1 MSWLRPRSIRGQL
14 ISGLVLFEGLLVVV
28 FATLLVREQAT
39 EIHERARQRLQ
50 SEVNL
55 LALQS
60 QDSLAQG
67 KAGYLVPILR
77 TMINA
82 PGIRAAVVTDTN
94 GRVIASSDPSM
105 NGKDLLTRLERKHLG
120 DTTGPVLFRNP
131 GGAREAV
138 QAIHVGGQ
146 LSGFAWVYEDSSA
159 ALQQISSLIRI
170 TILFAGLAA
179 LGTAIIAGTLA
190 RSITRPLR
198 ALLGATRKLI
208 RDPETKEGF
217 PLEVTS
223 TNESADLT
231 RAFNLMVTS
240 MEEQRAGLSDTLA
253 LLDSMLENAPI
264 GFAFFD
270 RKFRYVR
277 VNQFMAEMNQAPI
290 GRHLGRTIS
299 EMLSNPAA
307 ELLQSCIESV
317 FSTGKPVVQFE
328 LNTTASG
335 DANQVRNWLI
345 NVYPVKAASD
355 AVRWVGAIVVEA
367 TERKRA
373 EDALRKTEKLAAAG
387 RLAASI
393 AHEINNPLEAV
404 TNLLYLLRHHPSLDQ
419 QATAYADLAQQEI
432 SRVAEMTQQTLRFYR
447 QSTLP
452 VVANVGEL
460 MDSVLTLYTGRFLS
474 LQVEVS
480 REWGPDLDLYCFSG
494 ELRQLFANLVGN
506 AIDAMSPGGHLKLA
520 IRRSRSWVDGSSGI
534 RLFVAD
540 SGCGMT
546 IATRAHIF
554 EPFFTT
560 KETTGTGLG
569 LWVSSEIIA
578 KHNGLVR
585 VASRPADPANGKQ
598 SGTVFMLFF
607 PESGIGAPPP
617 LPAVAATQDFTAESC
632 SEAPAGPE
640 QISTSSRAGD

>member
-1 MSWLRPRSIRGQL
+1 MSWSKPRSIRGQL
-14 ISGLVLFEGLLVVV
+14 ISGLILFEGLLVIV
-28 FATLLVREQAT
+28 FATLLVREQAL
-39 EIHERARQRLQ
+39 EIHERARQRLE

-67 KAGYLVPILR
+67 QANYLLPILR

-94 GRVIASSDPSM
+94 GRIIASSDPGT
-105 NGKDLLTRLERKHLG
+105 NGQDLLTRLEKKHLE
-120 DTTGPVLFRNP
+120 DTNGAVIFRAP

-138 QAIHVGGQ
+138 QAIHVNGQ
-146 LSGFAWVYEDSSA
+146 LSGFAWVYEDASA
-159 ALQQISSLIRI
+159 ASQQIYSLIRI
-170 TILFAGLAA
+170 TIIFAGLAA

-198 ALLGATRKLI
+198 ALLDATRKLI

-240 MEEQRAGLSDTLA
+240 IEEQRAGLSDTLA

-277 VNQFMAEMNQAPI
+277 VNQFLAQMSQVPI
-290 GRHLGRTIS
+290 GRHLGRTIP
-299 EMLSNPAA
+299 EMLPGPAA
-307 ELLQSCIESV
+307 EMLQGCIQRV
-317 FSTGKPVVQFE
+317 FETGEPVVQFE
-328 LNTTASG
+328 LNTPLPG
-335 DANQVRNWLI
+335 DDAQVRSWLI
-345 NVYPVKAASD
+345 NVYPVKGTSE

-367 TERKRA
+367 TERKRS

-404 TNLLYLLRHHPSLDQ
+404 TNLLYLLRHQPSLDAE
-419 QATAYADLAQQEI
+419 ATGYTVLAQQEI
-432 SRVAEMTQQTLRFYR
+432 ARVAEMTQQTLRFYR

-452 VVANVGEL
+452 QVANIGEL
-460 MDSVLTLYTGRFLS
+460 LDSVMTVYTGR
-474 LQVEVS
+474 LQAQQIEVS
-480 REWGPDLDLYCFSG
+480 RKNGPDVDLFCFSG
-494 ELRQLFANLVGN
+494 ELRQVFANLIGN
-506 AIDAMSPGGHLKLA
+506 AVDAMAQGGHLWLSV
-520 IRRSRSWVDGSSGI
+520 RRSRSWVNGTPGI

-540 SGCGMT
+540 NGCGMT
-546 IATRAHIF
+546 EATRRRIF

-560 KETTGTGLG
+560 KESTGTGLG
-569 LWVSSEIIA
+569 LWVSGEILA
-578 KHNGLVR
+578 KHRATVR
-585 VASRPADPANGKQ
+585 VTSRVAEEANGRA
-598 SGTVFMLFF
+598 SGAVFMLFF
-607 PESGIGAPPP
+607 PEDGIGAPPP
-617 LPAVAATQDFTAESC
+617 PSPEAETTQTA
-632 SEAPAGPE
+632 
-640 QISTSSRAGD
+640 

>member
-1 MSWLRPRSIRGQL
+1 MSWLKPRSIRGQL
-14 ISGLVLFEGLLVVV
+14 ISGLILFEGLLVVV
-28 FATLLVREQAT
+28 FAILLVREQAL
-39 EIHERARQRLQ
+39 EIHERARLRLE

-67 KAGYLVPILR
+67 QAGYLVPILR
-77 TMINA
+77 AMINS
-82 PGIRAAVVTDTN
+82 PSIRTAMVTDSN
-94 GRVIASSDPSM
+94 GRVIASSDPEM
-105 NGKDLLTRLERKHLG
+105 NGKELLTRLEKKHLE
-120 DTTGPVLFRNP
+120 DTTTGAVIFRVP

-146 LSGFAWVYEDSSA
+146 LSGFAWVYEDASA
-159 ALQQISSLIRI
+159 AWQQIYSLIRI
-170 TILFAGLAA
+170 TIIFAGLGA
-179 LGTAIIAGTLA
+179 LGTAVIAGTLA

-198 ALLGATRKLI
+198 TLLSATRKLI

-223 TNESADLT
+223 NNESADLT

-240 MEEQRAGLSDTLA
+240 IEEQRAGLSDTLA

-270 RKFRYVR
+270 RKLRYVR
-277 VNQFMAEMNQAPI
+277 VNQFLAEMNQVPI
-290 GRHLGRTIS
+290 GRHLGRSIA
-299 EMLSNPAA
+299 EMLPGPAA
-307 ELLQSCIESV
+307 EMLQRQVQSV
-317 FSTGKPVVQFE
+317 FETGQPVIQFE
-328 LNTTASG
+328 LNTPLSG
-335 DANQVRNWLI
+335 DVTQVRNWLI
-345 NVYPVKAASD
+345 NVYPVKATSE

-373 EDALRKTEKLAAAG
+373 EEALRKTEKLAAAG

-404 TNLLYLLRHHPSLDQ
+404 TNLLYLLRHQPSLDQ
-419 QATAYADLAQQEI
+419 EAIGYADLAQQEI

-452 VVANVGEL
+452 VVANIAEL
-460 MDSVLTLYTGRFLS
+460 LESVLTLYVGRLIA

-480 REWGPDLDLYCFSG
+480 RKIGPDVELFCFSG
-494 ELRQLFANLVGN
+494 ELRQVFANLIGN
-506 AIDAMSPGGHLKLA
+506 AIDAMEMGGGLSLSV
-520 IRRSRSWVDGSSGI
+520 RRARSWVDGTPGI

-540 SGCGMT
+540 NGCGMT
-546 IATRAHIF
+546 EATRRRIF

-569 LWVSSEIIA
+569 LWVSSEIIV
-578 KHNGLVR
+578 KHNATVR
-585 VASRPADPANGKQ
+585 VVSRPADAGNGRQ

-607 PESGIGAPPP
+607 PENGIGVAPVPS
-617 LPAVAATQDFTAESC
+617 PAAA
-632 SEAPAGPE
+632 E
-640 QISTSSRAGD
+640 QSV

>member
-1 MSWLRPRSIRGQL
+1 MSWLKPRSIRGQL
-14 ISGLVLFEGLLVVV
+14 ISGLILFEGLLMVI
-28 FATLLVREQAT
+28 FATLLVREQAL
-39 EIHERARQRLQ
+39 EIHERARLRLE

-55 LALQS
+55 LVLQS

-67 KAGYLVPILR
+67 QAGYLVPILR
-77 TMINA
+77 AMVNS
-82 PGIRAAVVTDTN
+82 PVIRAAMVTDIN
-94 GRVIASSDPSM
+94 GRVIASSDPEM
-105 NGKDLLTRLERKHLG
+105 NGKGLLTRLERKHLE
-120 DTTGPVLFRNP
+120 DTPRAEIFRVP

-146 LSGFAWVYEDSSA
+146 LSGFAWVYEDASA
-159 ALQQISSLIRI
+159 AWQEIYSLIRI
-170 TILFAGLAA
+170 TGIFAGLGA
-179 LGTAIIAGTLA
+179 LGTAVIAGALA

-198 ALLGATRKLI
+198 TLLAATRKLI

-223 TNESADLT
+223 NNESADLT

-240 MEEQRAGLSDTLA
+240 IEEQRAGLSDTLA

-270 RKFRYVR
+270 RKLRYVR
-277 VNQFMAEMNQAPI
+277 VNQFLAGMTQMPI
-290 GRHLGRTIS
+290 GRHLGRSIV
-299 EMLSNPAA
+299 EMLPDPAA
-307 ELLQSCIESV
+307 EVLQRQVQSV
-317 FSTGKPVVQFE
+317 FETGQPVTQFE
-328 LNTTASG
+328 LNTPLPG
-335 DANQVRNWLI
+335 DDTQVRNWLI
-345 NVYPVKAASD
+345 NVYPVKATSE

-373 EDALRKTEKLAAAG
+373 EEALRKTEKLAAAG

-404 TNLLYLLRHHPSLDQ
+404 TNLLYLLRHQPSLDRE
-419 QATAYADLAQQEI
+419 ATGYADLAQQEI

-452 VVANVGEL
+452 VVANVAEL
-460 MDSVLTLYTGRFLS
+460 LESVLTLYLGRLAV
-474 LQVEVS
+474 LQIEVS
-480 REWGPDLDLYCFSG
+480 RKIGRDVELYCFSG
-494 ELRQLFANLVGN
+494 ELRQVFANLIGN
-506 AIDAMSPGGHLKLA
+506 AIDAMARGGRLSLSL
-520 IRRSRSWVDGSSGI
+520 RRSRSWVDGSPGI

-540 SGCGMT
+540 NGCGMT
-546 IATRAHIF
+546 AATRQRIF

-569 LWVSSEIIA
+569 LWVSGEIIS
-578 KHNGLVR
+578 KHHATVR
-585 VASRPADPANGKQ
+585 VVSRTADGRQ

-607 PESGIGAPPP
+607 PENGIGTPP
-617 LPAVAATQDFTAESC
+617 LPAPAAATQSV
-632 SEAPAGPE
+632 
-640 QISTSSRAGD
+640 

>member
-1 MSWLRPRSIRGQL
+1 M
-14 ISGLVLFEGLLVVV
+14 
-28 FATLLVREQAT
+28 
-39 EIHERARQRLQ
+39 
-50 SEVNL
+50 NL

-67 KAGYLVPILR
+67 QAGYLVPILR
-77 TMINA
+77 AMINSPA
-82 PGIRAAVVTDTN
+82 IRTAMVTDTN
-94 GRVIASSDPSM
+94 GRVIASSDPEHERQGAADAP
-105 NGKDLLTRLERKHLG
+105 GKKASGGHHQA
-120 DTTGPVLFRNP
+120 VIFRVP

-146 LSGFAWVYEDSSA
+146 LSGFAWVYEDATA
-159 ALQQISSLIRI
+159 AWQQIYSLIRI
-170 TILFAGLAA
+170 TFIFAGLGA

-190 RSITRPLR
+190 GSITRPLR
-198 ALLGATRKLI
+198 TLLAATRKLI

-223 TNESADLT
+223 NNESADLT

-270 RKFRYVR
+270 RKLRYVR
-277 VNQFMAEMNQAPI
+277 VNQFLAEMNQVPI
-290 GRHLGRTIS
+290 GRHLGRSIP
-299 EMLSNPAA
+299 EMLPGPAA
-307 ELLQSCIESV
+307 EILQRQVQSV
-317 FSTGKPVVQFE
+317 FETGQPVTQFE
-328 LNTTASG
+328 LNTPLPG
-335 DANQVRNWLI
+335 DADQVRSWLI
-345 NVYPVKAASD
+345 NVYPVKATSE

-373 EDALRKTEKLAAAG
+373 EEALRKTEKLAAAG

-404 TNLLYLLRHHPSLDQ
+404 TNLLYLLRHQPSLDQ
-419 QATAYADLAQQEI
+419 EATGYADLAQQEI

-447 QSTLP
+447 QTTLP
-452 VVANVGEL
+452 VVANIAEL
-460 MDSVLTLYTGRFLS
+460 LESVLTLYTGRLVA
-474 LQVEVS
+474 LQIEVS
-480 REWGPDLDLYCFSG
+480 RKIGPDVELYCFSG
-494 ELRQLFANLVGN
+494 ELRQVFANLIGN
-506 AIDAMSPGGHLKLA
+506 AIDAMAMGGRLSLSV
-520 IRRSRSWVDGSSGI
+520 RRSRSWVDGTPGI

-540 SGCGMT
+540 NGCGMT
-546 IATRAHIF
+546 EATRLRIF

-569 LWVSSEIIA
+569 LWVSSEIIV
-578 KHNGLVR
+578 KHNATVR
-585 VASRPADPANGKQ
+585 VVSRPAGAATGGQ

-607 PESGIGAPPP
+607 PRER
-617 LPAVAATQDFTAESC
+617 DRC
-632 SEAPAGPE
+632 
-640 QISTSSRAGD
+640 TSSGSSGCSHTSCLGLQSLCRS

>member
-1 MSWLRPRSIRGQL
+1 MSWLKPRSIRGQL
-14 ISGLVLFEGLLVVV
+14 ISGLILFEGLLVIV
-28 FATLLVREQAT
+28 FATLLVREQAS
-39 EIHERARQRLQ
+39 EIHERARLRLE

-60 QDSLAQG
+60 QDSVAQG
-67 KAGYLVPILR
+67 QVGYLVPILR
-77 TMINA
+77 AMINS
-82 PGIRAAVVTDTN
+82 PSIRAAVVTDSN
-94 GRVIASSDPSM
+94 GRVIASSDPGM
-105 NGKDLLTRLERKHLG
+105 NGKDLLTRLEKKHLE
-120 DTTGPVLFRNP
+120 DTPGAVIFRAP

-146 LSGFAWVYEDSSA
+146 LSGFAWVYEDATA
-159 ALQQISSLIRI
+159 AWQEIYSLIRI
-170 TILFAGLAA
+170 TVIFACLGA

-198 ALLGATRKLI
+198 ALLAATRKLI

-240 MEEQRAGLSDTLA
+240 IEEQRAGLSDTLA

-277 VNQFMAEMNQAPI
+277 VNQFLAEMNQAPI
-290 GRHLGRTIS
+290 GRHLGRTIP
-299 EMLSNPAA
+299 EMLPGPAA
-307 ELLQSCIESV
+307 EMLQRQIQSV
-317 FSTGKPVVQFE
+317 FETGKPVVQFE
-328 LNTTASG
+328 LNTPLPGEAT
-335 DANQVRNWLI
+335 QVRSWLI
-345 NVYPVKAASD
+345 NVYPVKATSE

-373 EDALRKTEKLAAAG
+373 EEALRKTEKLAAAG

-404 TNLLYLLRHHPSLDQ
+404 TNLLYLLRHQPSLDVE
-419 QATAYADLAQQEI
+419 ATGYADLAQQEI

-452 VVANVGEL
+452 AVANIAEL
-460 MDSVLTLYTGRFLS
+460 LESVLALYMGRLFV
-474 LQVEVS
+474 QQIEVS
-480 REWGPDLDLYCFSG
+480 RKIGPDVDLYCFSG
-494 ELRQLFANLVGN
+494 ELRQVFANLIGN
-506 AIDAMSPGGHLKLA
+506 AIDAMAQGGHLWLSV
-520 IRRSRSWVDGSSGI
+520 RRSRSWVDGTPGI

-540 SGCGMT
+540 NGGGMT
-546 IATRAHIF
+546 QATRLRIF

-560 KETTGTGLG
+560 KEATGTGLG
-569 LWVSSEIIA
+569 LWVSGEIIG
-578 KHNGLVR
+578 KHNATVR
-585 VASRPADPANGKQ
+585 VVSRPAGAANGRQ

-607 PESGIGAPPP
+607 PENGIGSPPVP
-617 LPAVAATQDFTAESC
+617 STAVTTQNV
-632 SEAPAGPE
+632 
-640 QISTSSRAGD
+640 